1 MAASSLSFLTFNIG
15 NPSEQRAQRQ
25 LAWLADRT
33 EHVLVLTET
42 KASAGCR
49 LLASAFTTA
58 GCHVAFPVPG
68 PGEYGAMIISRVQ
81 AQPDGF
87 GSTVGYLPARAASVT
102 LPAPAG
108 PIQVIGAYA
117 PSRDAGLEKTERKR
131 TWLAAF
137 RAALAAR
144 DAAIPAMFLG
154 DLNVLEP
161 DHRPHYPF
169 FVPFEYDFYRALSAE
184 HGFTD
189 AFRHLHPAAA
199 EYSWVGRTGD
209 GYRYD
214 HAFCSA
220 ILAPAIS
227 SCRYLHEPRTD
238 GLSDHSAL
246 TAGLTV
252 QPPPALAVA
261 GLVTATAP
269 ATLF

>member
-1 MAASSLSFLTFNIG
+1 MATSGLSFLTFNIG

-25 LAWLADRT
+25 LAWLAGRP

-49 LLASAFTTA
+49 LIAEAFSAA
-58 GCHVAFPVPG
+58 RWHVAYPVPG
-68 PGEYGAMIISRVQ
+68 PGEYGVMIISRVQ
-81 AQPDGF
+81 AQHGDF
-87 GSTVGYLPARAASVT
+87 AAAVSYLPTRAASVT

-117 PSRDAGLEKTERKR
+117 PSRDTGLEKTERKR
-131 TWLAAF
+131 KWLTAC
-137 RAALAAR
+137 RVALTAR
-144 DAAIPAMFLG
+144 DPAVPAVFLG

-161 DHRPHYPF
+161 DHQPRYPF
-169 FVPFEYDFYRALSAE
+169 FAPFEYDFYRALGAE
-184 HGFTD
+184 HGLTD

-214 HAFCSA
+214 HAFCSGS
-220 ILAPAIS
+220 LAPTIN
-227 SCRYLHEPRTD
+227 SCRYLHEPRHD

-246 TAGLTV
+246 TTGLMLV
-252 QPPPALAVA
+252 APPALAVSDP
-261 GLVTATAP
+261 VTAAEP